1 MLQASVDSINKI
13 IKFFPVSN
21 FDQVFFLSQ
30 QIELQ
35 QILEALFNTL
45 PTQVLG
51 RDFQKWK
58 KQFRVVD
65 RGFDF
70 PPALAR
76 KLPSY
81 TAVAN
86 WLEECLLPNV
96 NPAQDLGGYSL
107 IEFRHFF
114 ATLFINCNFSMWLED
129 SFDSTFGSVNDFGTL
144 VLTLPYKSMITWL
157 QKMSGLKISSI
168 KAIVTAFTFD
178 ASDLHSSLT
187 VQPFVLSSTRHL
199 FLLPRLIAL
208 SDPGRMLVG
217 AMNKGVGRPIYA
229 KLVESISR
237 TALSEI
243 AAMFRDL
250 GLEVWQEKKIID
262 YNGKELTPDLII
274 LDRNKS
280 ELIVADYKHSLT
292 PVGPSEVIYKLSELQ
307 KGLKQVHSYL
317 AAVRSEK
324 TRISGIRQQGTNNIM
339 GLLIFGNPMIVP
351 MYIDPDVAITTRH
364 SLKQQLTRQHFTALS
379 DLLIWI
385 RTRPDLPFKQD
396 EMKEHTIEIMVSEWK
411 YSRTVFMP
419 K

>member
-1 MLQASVDSINKI
+1 
-13 IKFFPVSN
+13 
-21 FDQVFFLSQ
+21 
-30 QIELQ
+30 
-35 QILEALFNTL
+35 
-45 PTQVLG
+45 
-51 RDFQKWK
+51 
-58 KQFRVVD
+58 
-65 RGFDF
+65 
-70 PPALAR
+70 
-76 KLPSY
+76 
-81 TAVAN
+81 
-86 WLEECLLPNV
+86 
-96 NPAQDLGGYSL
+96 
-107 IEFRHFF
+107 
-114 ATLFINCNFSMWLED
+114 
-129 SFDSTFGSVNDFGTL
+129 
-144 VLTLPYKSMITWL
+144 
-157 QKMSGLKISSI
+157 
-168 KAIVTAFTFD
+168 
-178 ASDLHSSLT
+178 
-187 VQPFVLSSTRHL
+187 
-199 FLLPRLIAL
+199 
-208 SDPGRMLVG
+208 
-217 AMNKGVGRPIYA
+217 
-229 KLVESISR
+229 
-237 TALSEI
+237 
-243 AAMFRDL
+243 MFRDL